1 MMNLVLAAVL
11 LAPAQAGAQAAQ
23 QKDRVT
29 TKRGSVV
36 EGTVQKDTWKEV
48 VVQVGA
54 ASQTVP
60 TADVSKV
67 EYYDAPPAFKGAMAA
82 IDSEKWSEANSA
94 LTSAEEYANSKEK
107 GVIKPRAWFAP
118 YLAYFRGFCQMQL
131 GQYDNAIKQF
141 ERIRKDFKESRFLP
155 ESYDRALQCFRER
168 QDEKGMLA
176 VETEIGQAPA
186 EIKNE
191 LQVRAKKQRAELLYD
206 KNNYGEARAIFDQI
220 KGSGDPEISR
230 DATAG
235 IIRCLKGL
243 KDTAGL
249 QTFCNN
255 VLSAAQDPGLLLIA
269 SNALGDIHFE
279 KKEWVKAREFYV
291 QSVVKYNPGRTGTGI
306 ERDHEQAIFRLARCY
321 QELMDAAKDAKA
333 KEFFQTA
340 ASSAY
345 REVAIEYP
353 SGRYREEAE
362 TLARKLEPKDEKDEK
377 KDAPKPEEKKD
388 VKPPE
393 KKK

>member
-1 MMNLVLAAVL
+1 MTSLVATLL
-11 LAPAQAGAQAAQ
+11 LAAQAGAAVAP

-29 TKRGSVV
+29 TNRGALV
-36 EGTVQKDTWKEV
+36 EGTIQKDTWKDV

-60 TADVSKV
+60 AADVVKV
-67 EYYDAPPAFKGAMAA
+67 EYFDAPPAFKGAMAA

-107 GVIKPRAWFAP
+107 GIVKPRAWFP
-118 YLAYFRGFCQMQL
+118 SYLAYYRGYCQMQL

-186 EIKNE
+186 EIKTQ

-220 KGSGDPEISR
+220 KGSADPDVAR

-235 IIRCLKGL
+235 VLRCLKGL

-249 QTFCNN
+249 MTFCDG
-255 VLSAAQDPGLLLIA
+255 VLKSAQDPGLLLIA

-291 QSVVKYNPGRTGTGI
+291 QSVVRYNPGRTGTGI

-321 QELMDAAKDAKA
+321 QEQMDAAKEPKA

-353 SGRYREEAE
+353 AGRYREEAE
-362 TLARKLEPKDEKDEK
+362 TLARKLEPK
-377 KDAPKPEEKKD
+377 EEKKD
-388 VKPPE
+388 EGKKEEP